1 MLGLRTVIYPVADL
15 MAATK
20 WYSQVFAVSPYFEKP
35 FYVGFQVAGFEL
47 GLVPDGEPSKDGAV
61 TYWGCEDI
69 DVEFER
75 IRSLGAV
82 IIESPTDVG
91 EGIRV
96 ATLAD
101 PFGNSLGLIQNPHFK
116 LAEVR

>member
-15 MAATK
+15 EAATA
-20 WYSQVFAVSPYFEKP
+20 WYSQVFSVSPYFVQP

-47 GLVPDGEPSKDGAV
+47 GLVPDGEQSKDGAV
-61 TYWGCEDI
+61 TYWGCVDI
-69 DVEFER
+69 ELEFER
-75 IRSLGAV
+75 IRLLGAAA
-82 IIESPTDVG
+82 IESPTDVG

-101 PFGNSLGLIQNPHFK
+101 PFGNCLGLIQNPHFNVT
-116 LAEVR
+116 EVR